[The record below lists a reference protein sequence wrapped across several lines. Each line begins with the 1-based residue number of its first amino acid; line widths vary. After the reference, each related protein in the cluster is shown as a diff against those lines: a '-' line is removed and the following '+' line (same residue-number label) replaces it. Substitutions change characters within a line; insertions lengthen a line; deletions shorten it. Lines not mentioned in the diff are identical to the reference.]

1 VIKMSADPSLPTGP
15 EKERTPA
22 KRRERA
28 RLIAIAVLGG
38 LGLAFA
44 LVNLDNVKVG
54 WIVGSAKTPLI
65 IVIVVC
71 IGLGALIDRVA
82 VSRKRKRGQPDE

>member
-1 VIKMSADPSLPTGP
+1 MAADPSLPTGP

-22 KRRERA
+22 QRRERA
-28 RLIAIAVLGG
+28 RLIAIALLGG

-44 LVNLDNVKVG
+44 LVNLSDVKVK

-65 IVIVVC
+65 IVIVLCVA
-71 IGLGALIDRVA
+71 LGAAIDRVA
-82 VSRKRKRGQPDE
+82 VSRKRKRSQPDE